1 VTVIAVSQGRRIAR
15 FAVATALIGYLL
27 LSAPADELWST
38 LARTHVAGIGAAF
51 VIALASHLVI
61 AERIRCLTSALGLQL
76 PFWALFRI
84 NLSAVFYGLVLP
96 VGNLSGVAAR
106 LYQMARAGGAY
117 AEPAVALTLERLV
130 ATVTLG
136 ALGAL
141 FWLVERPSGSWPV
154 LALLLASCVGFGAV
168 QLAVFRPLP
177 LITPLWRWLVA
188 RWPRKLTTLREAME
202 RARSLPWRLWLLV
215 FALGFAV
222 HLIGVAAY
230 YLVAWSLD
238 LELSVWTVGWTRSA
252 AILLAIVPVSVA
264 GLGIREGALVVL
276 LAPYGVDP
284 ANAISYGLLAFATTI
299 LAIGLLGGV
308 MEGRRRLASP
318 V

>member
-1 VTVIAVSQGRRIAR
+1 M
-15 FAVATALIGYLL
+15 
-27 LSAPADELWST
+27 
-38 LARTHVAGIGAAF
+38 
-51 VIALASHLVI
+51 
-61 AERIRCLTSALGLQL
+61 
-76 PFWALFRI
+76 
-84 NLSAVFYGLVLP
+84 
-96 VGNLSGVAAR
+96 SGVAAR

-188 RWPRKLTTLREAME
+188 RWPRKLATLRDAME

-252 AILLAIVPVSVA
+252 AILLAILPVSVA